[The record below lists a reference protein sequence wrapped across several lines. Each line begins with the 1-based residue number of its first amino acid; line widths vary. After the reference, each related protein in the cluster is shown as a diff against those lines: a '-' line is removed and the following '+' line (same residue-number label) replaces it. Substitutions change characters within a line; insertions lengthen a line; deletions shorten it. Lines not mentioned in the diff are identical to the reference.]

1 MEMAQGTSDS
11 LNAEP
16 RTDTMKLVIEFK
28 HFNAEGNG
36 RLFRSCADEP
46 KANKCLID
54 IVGISSGKTKNLYFA
69 PWIENTAQWVHY
81 GT

>member
-16 RTDTMKLVIEFK
+16 RTDPMKLVIEFK

-36 RLFRSCADEP
+36 RSFRSCADEP

-54 IVGISSGKTKNLYFA
+54 IVGIRRMMESLGVARF
-69 PWIENTAQWVHY
+69 I
-81 GT
+81 